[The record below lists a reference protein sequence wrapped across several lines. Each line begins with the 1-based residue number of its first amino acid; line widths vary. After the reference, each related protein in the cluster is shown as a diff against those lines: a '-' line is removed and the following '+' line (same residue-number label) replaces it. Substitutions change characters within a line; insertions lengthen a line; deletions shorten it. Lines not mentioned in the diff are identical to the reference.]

1 MDKLT
6 VKPQDVRD
14 AIDSDLDRLGM
25 SEAEFGAKLGITQQ
39 AINKWRRMGVVP
51 FRKFDS
57 VVAVLGADSA
67 FAKIGVDGLFAAKE
81 NRHQII
87 TQAMS
92 SGEISS
98 EQATEIIYKGN
109 PEPGAVVRDL
119 RRARGSITNFKTQ
132 MYSLANHVERPS
144 LAEQNR
150 ELGMELQAR
159 LPEPL
164 WPHLN
169 NRGRY
174 DYISP
179 KLVLET
185 RAHSGDG
192 PAINSGA
199 VLKIAAAKARGLAQH
214 AVVAFVGAKVRV
226 PDALAEDAKVLGVE
240 LWTVPDGAALA
251 ARITALEGVNSG
263 TEVEDGD
270 ETYD

>member
-51 FRKFDS
+51 FRKFDA
-57 VVAVLGADSA
+57 VVSVLGADSA

-81 NRHQII
+81 NRHHII
-87 TQAMS
+87 TQALA
-92 SGEISS
+92 SGELTS
-98 EQATEIIYKGN
+98 EQATEIVYKGN

-119 RRARGSITNFKTQ
+119 RRARGTITNFRTQ
-132 MYSLANHVERPS
+132 IYSPNPRGSKPS

-150 ELGMELQAR
+150 ELEMELQAR

-164 WPHLN
+164 WPHLA

-174 DYISP
+174 DYVSP
-179 KLVLET
+179 KLVLEV
-185 RAHSGDG
+185 RAHYTDA
-192 PAINSGA
+192 PAIGAGA

-214 AVVAFVGAKVRV
+214 AVVAFVGPKLRIAET
-226 PDALAEDAKVLGVE
+226 LAEDAKALGVE

-251 ARITALEGVNSG
+251 ARITALEGVSSG